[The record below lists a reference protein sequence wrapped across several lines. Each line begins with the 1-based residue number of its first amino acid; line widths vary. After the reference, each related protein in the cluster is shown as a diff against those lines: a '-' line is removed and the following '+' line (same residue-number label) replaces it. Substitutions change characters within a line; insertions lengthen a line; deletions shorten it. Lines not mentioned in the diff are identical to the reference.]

1 MLVETLYPC
10 TDQIVAVGGPWTLEI
25 GGLGGDPGGFGSRMR
40 TFAMCGGGALVTGS
54 FAPCT
59 ASESS
64 VRGPVEGFGVLLGL
78 V

>member
-1 MLVETLYPC
+1 M
-10 TDQIVAVGGPWTLEI
+10 DIR
-25 GGLGGDPGGFGSRMR
+25 DRRFRRRSRR
-40 TFAMCGGGALVTGS
+40 FWIANEDIHYVGGGALVTGS